1 MLFDKTYF
9 LKIFTEIKNNQEVS
23 EEIFKSL
30 LKEASDRYYTSD
42 EPLLWDEDFDFLKK
56 KFISSFGY
64 NPVEVGTEKRLS
76 KGFQKVAHSIPMGSL
91 EEFDTTVDVTASMR
105 KWASKYSLEDE
116 FCTSEKLDGLSV
128 SVYYEKGKFIQ
139 ALTRGDG
146 NEGDDITRNV
156 AKMKNVPE
164 QLPVPITCHLRG
176 EIALLK
182 SSCSKYF
189 PDFANP
195 RNGAVGLTKRLDGSG
210 CEHLDVFFYKLYS
223 KDVSFEKEYDIL
235 EYLKNTL
242 KLTTPRYYATKM
254 DTLIALHAR
263 YENGV
268 REKLDY
274 LLDGL
279 VVNINSIKRQ
289 SEILQNEL
297 LPEYARKYKFEA
309 ERAITE
315 LLQVKPQV
323 GRTGAITPLAIL
335 EPVVCGGTL
344 ISKATLHN
352 YDEIE
357 RLGVEAGDMVTLV
370 RSKDVIPKIIGVS
383 RKNEYSTKIKV
394 PIECPVCAS
403 KLEKEDTILYCKN
416 DYCGARTAKA
426 LIHWLN
432 VLNIKN
438 MGEKIVEALIDA
450 NKLKTVADFYRLT
463 VEDIANLDRQGVKNA
478 TKIIGEI
485 NDKRIVTIPELLAGL
500 NIRNLSVKRAEILE
514 DNFVTLDEILKV
526 GTKELVAIEGIEDTL
541 ATFIVSG
548 LRAKKKLVEELL
560 TLVKLK
566 QSPKGT
572 LSGKIFCFTGFRDEK
587 LSRLIVSKGGR
598 VSESFSKKID
608 FLIVANKNATSS
620 KVKKAQ
626 QYGTKIVDTFDV
638 EGMLNN
644 TLF

>member
-1 MLFDKTYF
+1 MLFDKNYF
-9 LKIFTEIKNNQEVS
+9 LNISIEIKKGKEVS
-23 EEIFKSL
+23 EETLKAL
-30 LKEASDRYYTSD
+30 LKEASNSYYTSEEPILED
-42 EPLLWDEDFDFLKK
+42 EEFDFLKK
-56 KFISSFGY
+56 SFITKFGY
-64 NPVEVGTEKRLS
+64 SPVEVGTEKKLNR
-76 KGFQKVAHSIPMGSL
+76 GFQKVAHNIPMGSL
-91 EEFDTTVDVTASMR
+91 EEFDTTVDVTTSMR
-105 KWASKYSLEDE
+105 KWATKYAQEDE

-128 SVYYEKGKFIQ
+128 SVYYEKGKFTQ

-156 AKMKNVPE
+156 SKMKNVPE
-164 QLPVPITCHLRG
+164 QLPVPITGYFRG

-195 RNGAVGLTKRLDGSG
+195 RNGAVGLTKRLDGVG
-210 CEHLDVFFYKLYS
+210 CEHLDVFFYKLYT
-223 KDVSFEKEYDIL
+223 KDVSFETEYDIL
-235 EYLKNTL
+235 EYLKDTL
-242 KLTTPRYYATKM
+242 KLTTPRFYSTKM
-254 DTLIALHAR
+254 DTLIALHGR
-263 YENGV
+263 YEKGV
-268 REKLDY
+268 RERLDY

-289 SEILQNEL
+289 TEILQNEL

-383 RKNEYSTKIKV
+383 SKNEYSTKIKV
-394 PIECPVCAS
+394 PTECPVCAS
-403 KLEKEDTILYCKN
+403 RLEKEDAILYCKN
-416 DYCGARTAKA
+416 DHCGARTEKA

-438 MGEKIVEALIDA
+438 MGEKIVTALIDA

-463 VEDIANLDRQGVKNA
+463 IEDIANLDRQGVKNA
-478 TKIIGEI
+478 TKIICEI
-485 NDKRIVTIPELLAGL
+485 NDKRVVTIPELLAGL
-500 NIRNLSVKRAEILE
+500 NIRNLSIKRAEILE

-526 GTKELVAIEGIEDTL
+526 GTKELVAIGGLEDTL

-548 LRAKKKLVEELL
+548 LRAKKKLIDDLL

-566 QSPKGT
+566 PKTQGI
-572 LSGKIFCFTGFRDEK
+572 LSGKSFCFSGFRDTK
-587 LSRLIVSKGGR
+587 LEDAIKRKGGTLAAGVSK
-598 VSESFSKKID
+598 KLN
-608 FLIVANKNATSS
+608 FLIVMNKNGTTS
-620 KVKKAQ
+620 KIAKAKE
-626 QYGTKIVDTFDV
+626 YGISVINPDELTGLLENV
-638 EGMLNN
+638 
-644 TLF
+644 LF